1 MRLTTTSNN
10 GVDTA
15 DRADRAELT
24 EGKSPAEVR
33 NVEAVLEAFAAERLL
48 ILAADTVEI
57 SHEVLLTA
65 WPLLR
70 DTWLAE
76 THADRIVRS
85 RLHNVATDWTR
96 DAQDPSYLY
105 SGSLRAAAAE
115 TAARIAANPA
125 RYPPLSQAEEDFLR
139 ASDRA
144 HRRGVRRR
152 QSFTAFLLVLV
163 VGLASVTA
171 LALRAQHEADYQ
183 REIVIDAARA
193 WFVDGGKAELQLLS
207 ARADAVGYAA
217 TSTYPKLGRACSSLA
232 TAVKTAQADPPIP
245 NAVAQQWFARALAQF
260 KVSAADCQLAVA
272 AHSVALVNKAAVPMR
287 AANEDV
293 SEVNTTIQND

>member
-1 MRLTTTSNN
+1 MLRRFWKPSPPNGCSSSPQTPWRSATKCYLPPGPCSVTPGSPRPTPTASSAPGSTTLPPT
-10 GVDTA
+10 GHATP
-15 DRADRAELT
+15 RTR
-24 EGKSPAEVR
+24 P
-33 NVEAVLEAFAAERLL
+33 
-48 ILAADTVEI
+48 I
-57 SHEVLLTA
+57 ST
-65 WPLLR
+65 
-70 DTWLAE
+70 
-76 THADRIVRS
+76 
-85 RLHNVATDWTR
+85 
-96 DAQDPSYLY
+96 
-105 SGSLRAAAAE
+105 AAACGQPQPKPQHGSRR
-115 TAARIAANPA
+115 TPPDTRRSARPN
-125 RYPPLSQAEEDFLR
+125 EDFLR

-293 SEVNTTIQND
+293 SRGRRDSQND